1 MNLFSPDSKFMR
13 AMAMLGDLMLL
24 NLVFLVCCVPV
35 VTIGAARTALC
46 AVCFGLDRDAGG
58 RVLPRFF
65 RAFRQNFRA
74 ATPLWLLLLLAGGV
88 AALDCYLAL
97 RLGGLWWLALAPG
110 GLLAL
115 IVLLT
120 DAMLF
125 PLLSQFD
132 NSPGATLK
140 NAALLALAWLPRSL
154 AAAAMN
160 VFPFAVLL
168 ADFYLFLTVGF
179 LWAALYFSACA
190 YLSGKLLKK
199 VFAPYRAEEEETP

>member
-24 NLVFLVCCVPV
+24 NLAFLVCCVPI

-46 AVCFGLDRDAGG
+46 AVCFRLDRSAEG

-65 RAFRQNFRA
+65 RAFRQNFCA
-74 ATPLWLLLLLAGGV
+74 ATPLWLLLLLAGSV

-97 RLGGLWWLALAPG
+97 RMGGLWWLAMVPG

-115 IVLLT
+115 VVLLT

-125 PLLSQFD
+125 PLLSQFE
-132 NSPGATLK
+132 NTRGATLK
-140 NAALLALAWLPRSL
+140 NAAALALAWLPRSL
-154 AAAAMN
+154 AVAALN
-160 VFPFAVLL
+160 VFPFAILL
-168 ADFYLFLTVGF
+168 GNLYLFLTVGF
-179 LWAALYFSACA
+179 LWAALYFSASA

-199 VFAPYRAEEEETP
+199 VFAPYREEEEETP